1 MAGTIIVD
9 RAGHEIGRLVRIAQ
23 TKNFAT
29 THQKGKEEAAENRKR
44 AAECIANLVRK
55 WLYSLSVRRSTA
67 AALLCA

>member
-23 TKNFAT
+23 TKNFSV
-29 THQKGKEEAAENRKR
+29 THRKGKEEAAENRER
-44 AAECIANLVRK
+44 EAAFITNLVRK